1 MSKKHDDKN
10 PFSALEQSVMAEKSL
25 FKSEKIL
32 KMLDAASIAAKQFQK
47 QEEMMKKLMNPLD
60 LNNSDEPIVI
70 GEPVINNNIPKL
82 NIENIIPKDYTLASY
97 KYETLMEEIKAF
109 QEELSDDL
117 DVMVKLVSFGESMI
131 LSIDTI
137 SYQNPDILFF
147 YGTNNDGNPI
157 ELIQHMSQLSFL
169 LLAVNRTN
177 TSTPPHR
184 IGFLADKEEGK

>member
-1 MSKKHDDKN
+1 MSEEDNNK
-10 PFSALEQSVMAEKSL
+10 ALASLKQSLIAQKSL
-25 FKSEKIL
+25 MESPKMKIA
-32 KMLDAASIAAKQFQK
+32 LDAAGIAAKQFQK
-47 QEEMMKKLMNPLD
+47 QEEMMKKLMNPLG

-70 GEPVINNNIPKL
+70 GEPIINNNIPEL

-137 SYQNPDILFF
+137 GYQNPDILFF
-147 YGTNNDGNPI
+147 YGTNTDGNPI